1 MKTSANPYGVWSLW
15 ISTTFHKRSFT
26 VRRADQV
33 PQNWGNLMYT
43 LGALLLSALLL
54 GAVISVIESV
64 LKLVGAHGAISK
76 LPIIGA
82 HLSLIIAIGMVWWLK
97 MNPIAGWGVSFSD
110 EWMTYVANGAII
122 LGMIPV
128 KDAVI
133 NMVNKGLRA

>member
-1 MKTSANPYGVWSLW
+1 MGTEACGYPPIFTNARLGFALW
-15 ISTTFHKRSFT
+15 TPR
-26 VRRADQV
+26 

-54 GAVISVIESV
+54 GAVVSVIESV
-64 LKLVGAHGAISK
+64 LQLVGAHGAISK
-76 LPIIGA
+76 LPIIGT

-97 MNPIAGWGVSFSD
+97 MNPIAGWGVTFSD
-110 EWMTYVANGAII
+110 EWMTYAANGAII
-122 LGMIPV
+122 LGMIPL

>member
-1 MKTSANPYGVWSLW
+1 MGYGACGYPPIFTKVLLLFAMRTQSL
-15 ISTTFHKRSFT
+15 
-26 VRRADQV
+26 
-33 PQNWGNLMYT
+33 QNWGNLMYT

-54 GAVISVIESV
+54 GAVVSVIESV
-64 LKLVGAHGAISK
+64 LQLVGAHGAISK
-76 LPIIGA
+76 LPIIGT

-97 MNPIAGWGVSFSD
+97 MNPIAGWGVTFSD

-122 LGMIPV
+122 LGMIPL